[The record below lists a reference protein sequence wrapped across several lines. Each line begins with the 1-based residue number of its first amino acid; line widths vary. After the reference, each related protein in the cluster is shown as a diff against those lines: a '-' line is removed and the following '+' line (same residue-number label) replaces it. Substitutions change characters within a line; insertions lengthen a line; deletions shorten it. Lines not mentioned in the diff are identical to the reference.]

1 MRVRLGVG
9 LRPVSADWTRSHRP
23 NPPKRRR
30 GPSRVAGGGQRG
42 DSAGAARGRR
52 RGAARARDG
61 GAGGM
66 DPRRWG
72 TPPRDVELLR
82 RPGDLEAEALLD
94 TDFLGMPPAPAHAR
108 RAQSRRAPS
117 TPRASAPPHTHPAPP
132 SVAGGACSS
141 TRHARARARAG
152 RRWGAGTEFERR
164 ARAVPPAFD
173 DPRRTPALA
182 LPTSSCLPLNVRGNH
197 PTNTGPVFFARS
209 WQFCSTSRQ
218 DAGRNGQHR
227 PRRGPQEGVHRG
239 EAHARSQAGQPE
251 GGACR
256 GVPARARPACARAE
270 LSACAQARRALLPRR
285 ACARAHAG
293 RALRRRATGESFPT
307 ARTQCVPAR
316 PRAAR
321 AGLGSPARSS
331 PHEAARRCGSRS
343 LRAAKGDQP
352 ERPLAGR
359 HAGCCCRQ
367 ARGAR
372 GTGSSSFFGCARGGG
387 RWAVLSARVRWS
399 DGGGPLRIV
408 RHLIGGSVCVALC
421 RSSASR

>member
-164 ARAVPPAFD
+164 ARAVPPACRRSPPHSRPRTANKFVSATQCSWESPHEHRPGFFCSLVAVLQHKPPGCREEWTAPASPWASRRGSSWRSARSLPSRPTGRGCV
-173 DPRRTPALA
+173 PRRPSPRPARVRTSGTQCMRAGAESTVAAPRLRPCA
-182 LPTSSCLPLNVRGNH
+182 CRAGAAQTRDRRELSDGTDAVCAGPAPRCAGWPRLPGAQQPARG
-197 PTNTGPVFFARS
+197 
-209 WQFCSTSRQ
+209 
-218 DAGRNGQHR
+218 
-227 PRRGPQEGVHRG
+227 G
-239 EAHARSQAGQPE
+239 EALREPQPACGQGRPAGAPLSREARRLLLQAG
-251 GGACR
+251 
-256 GVPARARPACARAE
+256 
-270 LSACAQARRALLPRR
+270 ARRARDRELILLWLR
-285 ACARAHAG
+285 AWG
-293 RALRRRATGESFPT
+293 RAVG
-307 ARTQCVPAR
+307 
-316 PRAAR
+316 
-321 AGLGSPARSS
+321 
-331 PHEAARRCGSRS
+331 
-343 LRAAKGDQP
+343 
-352 ERPLAGR
+352 
-359 HAGCCCRQ
+359 
-367 ARGAR
+367 GAV
-372 GTGSSSFFGCARGGG
+372 GQ
-387 RWAVLSARVRWS
+387 
-399 DGGGPLRIV
+399 
-408 RHLIGGSVCVALC
+408 GSVE
-421 RSSASR
+421 